1 MASRRLGYYRYFP
14 SSGMNSWMSCRLFSV
29 LCVWLWWIW
38 VRVNVSV
45 TVNMVRV
52 RDGLVIIGLEL

>member
-1 MASRRLGYYRYFP
+1 
-14 SSGMNSWMSCRLFSV
+14 MSCRLFSV

>member
-1 MASRRLGYYRYFP
+1 
-14 SSGMNSWMSCRLFSV
+14 MNSWMSCRLFSV

-52 RDGLVIIGLEL
+52 RDGLVLGLVIIGLEL

>member
-1 MASRRLGYYRYFP
+1 
-14 SSGMNSWMSCRLFSV
+14 MSCRLFSV

-52 RDGLVIIGLEL
+52 RDGLVLGLVIIGLEL